1 MSAAATMAVRPSEAR
16 RFSRQPINTP
26 LDVIAL
32 RSGVPENLPGRC
44 LDLSE
49 GGVGAMVAG
58 ELSAGQHVAIELR
71 LPDVGV
77 PLRARARVRYQGKLR
92 CGFEFVALPPDQ
104 QDMIHYWAHRA
115 SPHSI
120 RLARSRFAQNQTAQ
134 SQAAPSE
141 DAATKLSI
149 AAQPA
154 TALSSFFSRFRPL
167 FLVVGTL
174 LLLAAAMAG
183 YWRWQ
188 HSWHELETD
197 GYAAQETPLRVPA
210 ETMEKQILSKSEPAY
225 PEQARAAG
233 RQGLAVLD
241 AIIGEDGSVQQV
253 HAISGDA
260 LLVKAAADAVRQWKF
275 KPYQFSG
282 RPVRVE
288 TTIAVE
294 FQLN

>member
-1 MSAAATMAVRPSEAR
+1 MSAAASMAFKPSEAR
-16 RFSRQPINTP
+16 RFSRQPINTL

-44 LDLSE
+44 LDLGE

-92 CGFEFVALPPDQ
+92 CGFEFVALPTEQ
-104 QDMIHYWAHRA
+104 QDMIFYWAHRTL
-115 SPHSI
+115 PHSARI
-120 RLARSRFAQNQTAQ
+120 ARSGIAQ
-134 SQAAPSE
+134 SRIAQSE
-141 DAATKLSI
+141 DAAVKLPITAKS
-149 AAQPA
+149 A
-154 TALSSFFSRFRPL
+154 TISSSFFTRFRPL
-167 FLVVGTL
+167 LLAAGTL
-174 LLLAAAMAG
+174 LLLAASVAG

-197 GYAAQETPLRVPA
+197 GYAVQETPLRVPA
-210 ETMEKQILSKSEPAY
+210 ETMEKQIVSKSDPVY
-225 PEQARAAG
+225 PEQARTAAK
-233 RQGLAVLD
+233 QGLAVLD
-241 AIIGEDGSVQQV
+241 TIIGEDGSVQQV

>member
-1 MSAAATMAVRPSEAR
+1 MSAAATMALKPSEAR
-16 RFSRQPINTP
+16 RFSRQPISTP

-58 ELSAGQHVAIELR
+58 ELTAGQHVAIELR

-92 CGFEFVALPPDQ
+92 CGFEFVALPTEQ

-115 SPHSI
+115 SPHSTRVALNQI
-120 RLARSRFAQNQTAQ
+120 AQSHIAQ
-134 SQAAPSE
+134 SQVAQNEGAAIKSP
-141 DAATKLSI
+141 I
-149 AAQPA
+149 AAQSA
-154 TALSSFFSRFRPL
+154 TVAPSFFARFRPL
-167 FLVVGTL
+167 FLIAGTL

-210 ETMEKQILSKSEPAY
+210 ETMEQQIISKSEPVY

-241 AIIGEDGSVQQV
+241 TIIGEDGSVQQV

-275 KPYQFSG
+275 TPYQFSG

-288 TTIAVE
+288 TTIAIE

>member
-1 MSAAATMAVRPSEAR
+1 MSAAAAMALKPSEAR
-16 RFSRQPINTP
+16 RFSRQPISVP
-26 LDVIAL
+26 LDVIVL

-58 ELSAGQHVAIELR
+58 ELSVGQHVAVELR

-92 CGFEFVALPPDQ
+92 CGFEFAGLPREQ
-104 QDMIHYWAHRA
+104 HEMVHYWAHRT

-120 RLARSRFAQNQTAQ
+120 RIARR
-134 SQAAPSE
+134 E
-141 DAATKLSI
+141 DTATKL
-149 AAQPA
+149 AAQGDSA
-154 TALSSFFSRFRPL
+154 TASGSVFFSRFRAL
-167 FLVVGTL
+167 FLLAGTL
-174 LLLAAAMAG
+174 LLLGAGVAG

-197 GYAAQETPLRVPA
+197 AYAARESPLRVPA
-210 ETMEKQILSKSEPAY
+210 ETMEKRILSKAEPVY
-225 PEQARAAG
+225 PEEARTAG
-233 RQGLAVLD
+233 KQGLAVLD
-241 AIIGEDGSVQQV
+241 AIIGEDGSVEQV

-275 KPYQFSG
+275 DPYQFSG

>member
-1 MSAAATMAVRPSEAR
+1 MSAAASMAFKPSEAR
-16 RFSRQPINTP
+16 RFSRQPITTP
-26 LDVIAL
+26 LDVIVL

-58 ELSAGQHVAIELR
+58 ELSAGQHVAVEIR
-71 LPDVGV
+71 LPDVGL

-92 CGFEFVALPPDQ
+92 SGFEFVALPQEQ
-104 QDMIHYWAHRA
+104 QEMIYYWAHR
-115 SPHSI
+115 SLPHSI
-120 RLARSRFAQNQTAQ
+120 RIARSSITQ
-134 SQAAPSE
+134 SLITQSE
-141 DAATKLSI
+141 DAATKLQI
-149 AAQPA
+149 AAQSA
-154 TALSSFFSRFRPL
+154 TVSPSFFSPFRAL
-167 FLVVGTL
+167 LLVAGTL
-174 LLLAAAMAG
+174 LLLAAAVAG
-183 YWRWQ
+183 YWHWQ

-197 GYAAQETPLRVPA
+197 AYAAQEIPLRVPA
-210 ETMEKQILSKSEPAY
+210 ETMEKRIVSKSEPVY
-225 PEQARAAG
+225 PEEARTAG
-233 RQGLAVLD
+233 KQGLAVLD
-241 AIIGEDGSVQQV
+241 AIIAEDGSVQQV

-275 KPYQFSG
+275 MPYQFSG

>member
-1 MSAAATMAVRPSEAR
+1 MSAAATMALKPSEAR

-32 RSGVPENLPGRC
+32 RSGVPENVPGRC

-92 CGFEFVALPPDQ
+92 CGFEFVGLPQEQ
-104 QDMIHYWAHRA
+104 QQMI
-115 SPHSI
+115 
-120 RLARSRFAQNQTAQ
+120 RFWNHHPRPQSMPSAQ
-134 SQAAPSE
+134 SE
-141 DAATKLSI
+141 HAATKLSSI
-149 AAQPA
+149 AEPA
-154 TALSSFFSRFRPL
+154 SDLPRSFFSRFRSL
-167 FLVVGTL
+167 LLVAGAL
-174 LLLAAAMAG
+174 LLLGAGTLG
-183 YWRWQ
+183 YWHWQ
-188 HSWHELETD
+188 HSWRELETD
-197 GYAAQETPLRVPA
+197 GYATQQAPLRVPA
-210 ETMEKQILSKSEPAY
+210 ETMEQRIIFKAEPVY
-225 PEQARAAG
+225 PEQAREAG

-241 AIIGEDGSVQQV
+241 AIIGEDGSVVQV

-275 KPYQFSG
+275 TPYQFSG
-282 RPVRVE
+282 QPVRIE

>member
-1 MSAAATMAVRPSEAR
+1 MSAAAAMALKPSEAR
-16 RFSRQPINTP
+16 RFARRPISVP
-26 LDVIAL
+26 LDVILL
-32 RSGVPENLPGRC
+32 RSGVPENVPGRC

-58 ELSAGQHVAIELR
+58 ELSAGQQVAIELR

-77 PLRARARVRYQGKLR
+77 PLRVRARVRYQGKLR
-92 CGFEFVALPPDQ
+92 CGFEFAGLAREQ
-104 QDMIHYWAHRA
+104 QEKIYYWAHRA
-115 SPHSI
+115 SPQSTP
-120 RLARSRFAQNQTAQ
+120 SAQR
-134 SQAAPSE
+134 E
-141 DAATKLSI
+141 DIATK
-149 AAQPA
+149 PA
-154 TALSSFFSRFRPL
+154 IPGKFASVSHPDVFSSFRAL
-167 FLVVGTL
+167 FVVASILLVVG
-174 LLLAAAMAG
+174 AAAAG

-197 GYAAQETPLRVPA
+197 AYAAQEIPLRVPA
-210 ETMEKQILSKSEPAY
+210 ETMEKRIVSKVEPAY

-233 RQGLAVLD
+233 KQGLAVLD
-241 AIIGEDGSVQQV
+241 AIIGEDGSVEQV

-260 LLVKAAADAVRQWKF
+260 LLVKAAAEAVRQWKF
-275 KPYQFSG
+275 EPYQFSG

>member
-1 MSAAATMAVRPSEAR
+1 MSAAAAAAAMALKPSEAR
-16 RFSRQPINTP
+16 RFARRPISVP
-26 LDVIAL
+26 LDVILL
-32 RSGVPENLPGRC
+32 RSGVPENVPGRC

-49 GGVGAMVAG
+49 GGVGAMIAG
-58 ELSAGQHVAIELR
+58 ELSAGQQVAIELR

-92 CGFEFVALPPDQ
+92 CGFEFAGLAREQ
-104 QDMIHYWAHRA
+104 QEMIYYWAHRA
-115 SPHSI
+115 SPQSI
-120 RLARSRFAQNQTAQ
+120 PIAQR
-134 SQAAPSE
+134 E
-141 DAATKLSI
+141 DAPTKPAIPGKSATV
-149 AAQPA
+149 PHPG
-154 TALSSFFSRFRPL
+154 FFLRFRAL
-167 FLVVGTL
+167 FLMAGIVLVLG
-174 LLLAAAMAG
+174 AAAAG

-197 GYAAQETPLRVPA
+197 VYAAQEIPLRVPA
-210 ETMEKQILSKSEPAY
+210 ETMEKRIVSKIEPAY

-233 RQGLAVLD
+233 KQGLAVLD
-241 AIIGEDGSVQQV
+241 AIIGEDGSVAQV
-253 HAISGDA
+253 QAISGDA

-275 KPYQFSG
+275 EPYQFSG